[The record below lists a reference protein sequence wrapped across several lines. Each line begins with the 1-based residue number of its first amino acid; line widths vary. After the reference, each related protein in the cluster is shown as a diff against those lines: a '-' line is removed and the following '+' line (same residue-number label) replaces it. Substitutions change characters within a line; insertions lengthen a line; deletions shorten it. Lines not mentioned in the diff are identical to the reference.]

1 MYQFNEN
8 LQRGILYLLK
18 NDRDFHLQ
26 IVNLVKPDYFEFPI
40 HSKIFSV
47 VREYYTKYHKLPNDD
62 ILIEEARKSKAG
74 RENVSDFIDEIEYIN
89 RLDASALGNQDYFLD
104 LIEDFAKKEAMKD
117 AIKEGVLLLKEDRIE
132 EIESLVKKALTVGR
146 SVDLGQDYFTDLVAR
161 WDRVFNPESVDRF
174 KTILPTLDKSLE
186 GGLSSKELAMVIAPP
201 GVGKSLFLVNQSVKS
216 LMEGRK
222 VLYLSLEMAEDKIAQ
237 RFDSVMALVP
247 QFRLKDPPTQLKVKE
262 RLDLFQETFTN
273 SKLMIKE
280 FPCNSITVNSI
291 RSLLVQLHNHDDF
304 VPDVIVIDYLE
315 LLNPVR
321 ENMHEYQAQQ
331 RVSEDLRG
339 LAMEM
344 KCLLWTA
351 TQTNRQGR
359 TVKLI
364 TDAELGDSYG
374 KIRTCDFAVSLNQS
388 EEEFDAGKMRAYVVK
403 SRNGRPRF
411 TVGME
416 VDYGTLRMKED
427 KLSSFILRVP

>member
-26 IVNLVKPDYFEFPI
+26 IVNLVKPDYFEFPV
-40 HSKIFSV
+40 HSKIFSI
-47 VREYYTKYHKLPNDD
+47 VRDYYGKYHKLPNDD
-62 ILIEEARKSKAG
+62 ILIEEARKSKTG
-74 RENVSDFIDEIEYIN
+74 RIQVSDFVDEVEYIN
-89 RLDASALGNQDYFLD
+89 KLDASALGNQEYFLD

-132 EIESLVKKALTVGR
+132 EIESLVRKALTVGR
-146 SVDLGQDYFTDLVAR
+146 SVDLGQDYFTDFVAR
-161 WDRVFNPESVDRF
+161 WDRVFNPDSVDKY
-174 KTILPTLDKSLE
+174 KTILPTLDISLE
-186 GGLSSKELAMVIAPP
+186 GGLSAKELAMVIAPP

-237 RFDSVMALVP
+237 RFDSVMALIP

-262 RLDLFQETFTN
+262 RLELFQKTFDN

-280 FPCNSITVNSI
+280 FPCNTITVNGI
-291 RSLLVQLHNHDDF
+291 RSLLVQLHNHNDF
-304 VPDVIVIDYLE
+304 IPDVIVIDYLE

-331 RVSEDLRG
+331 RISEDLRG

-344 KCLLWTA
+344 NCLLWTA

-359 TVKLI
+359 SVKLI

-374 KIRTCDFAVSLNQS
+374 KIRTCDFAVSLNQT
-388 EEEFDAGKMRAYVVK
+388 EEEFDEGKMRAYVVK

-416 VDYGTLRMKED
+416 IDYSTLRMKED
-427 KLSSFILRVP
+427 NATEEN

>member
-416 VDYGTLRMKED
+416 VDYGTLSMKED
-427 KLSSFILRVP
+427 NATEEE

>member
-1 MYQFNEN
+1 M
-8 LQRGILYLLK
+8 
-18 NDRDFHLQ
+18 
-26 IVNLVKPDYFEFPI
+26 
-40 HSKIFSV
+40 
-47 VREYYTKYHKLPNDD
+47 
-62 ILIEEARKSKAG
+62 
-74 RENVSDFIDEIEYIN
+74 
-89 RLDASALGNQDYFLD
+89 GNQDYFLD

-117 AIKEGVLLLKEDRIE
+117 AIREGVLLLKEDRIE

-146 SVDLGQDYFTDLVAR
+146 SVDLGQDYFTDFVAR
-161 WDRVFNPESVDRF
+161 WDRVFNPDSVDKY

-186 GGLSSKELAMVIAPP
+186 GGLSTKELAMVIAPP

-237 RFDSVMALVP
+237 RFDSVMALIP

-262 RLDLFQETFTN
+262 RLELFQETFEN

-280 FPCNSITVNSI
+280 FPCNTITVNSI

-304 VPDVIVIDYLE
+304 IPDVIVIDYLE

-344 KCLLWTA
+344 TCLLWTA

-359 TVKLI
+359 SVKLI

-374 KIRTCDFAVSLNQS
+374 KIRTCDFAVSLNQT
-388 EEEFDAGKMRAYVVK
+388 EEEFDDGKMRAYVVK

-416 VDYGTLRMKED
+416 VDYGTLRMKEAD
-427 KLSSFILRVP
+427 ASEEE